1 MSHAVEGV
9 ISSWID
15 GDTAKVMVNPWPDEW
30 KLVHIRLEGYDAPE
44 SGKPGYWDAK
54 NRAIELAPVGSTVHV
69 LLTRKHTRTFIR
81 YVGHIIPEGTIKS
94 VSTILTEEH
103 LTKADYASV
112 PVK

>member
-1 MSHAVEGV
+1 MSHSVEGV

-44 SGKPGYWDAK
+44 TGKPGYWDAK

-81 YVGHIIPEGTIKS
+81 YVGHIIPEGLTKS

-103 LTKADYASV
+103 LSKADYQSV
-112 PVK
+112 TVK